1 LVKEFPLKK
10 NWKIGGLN
18 KVLKKIDDAG
28 STGSTARLPGSG
40 GEEPAE
46 LMKTSNALEIQ
57 LQFHYYA
64 KFLTHAKIKY
74 AEL

>member
-1 LVKEFPLKK
+1 
-10 NWKIGGLN
+10 LN
-18 KVLKKIDDAG
+18 KVLKKIDDA
-28 STGSTARLPGSG
+28 GSTARLPGSG